1 MLYLDF
7 LNKNRNEIK
16 KRKNVSYIMTFLY
29 VLFVVIFVITVSRQN
44 KVLFTFLFAL
54 ISLIYTTVLFAYCYT
69 EIKNNKKVIYNV
81 EKLLN
86 SKRSVSTFTFVKFL
100 GITTEDDATIT
111 FGYKF
116 FDQNNKEIN
125 FYSYLNLDFL
135 KDDLYI
141 LTTNNDMILEV
152 GE

>member
-16 KRKNVSYIMTFLY
+16 KRKNVSYIMSFLY
-29 VLFVVIFVITVSRQN
+29 VLFVVVFVITVSRQN
-44 KVLFTFLFAL
+44 KFLFTFLFAV

-69 EIKNNKKVIYNV
+69 EIKNNRKVIYNV
-81 EKLLN
+81 EKLLS
-86 SKRSVSTFTFVKFL
+86 SKHSVSTFTFVEFL
-100 GITTEDDATIT
+100 GITTEDDATIA

-116 FDQNNKEIN
+116 LDQYNKEIN